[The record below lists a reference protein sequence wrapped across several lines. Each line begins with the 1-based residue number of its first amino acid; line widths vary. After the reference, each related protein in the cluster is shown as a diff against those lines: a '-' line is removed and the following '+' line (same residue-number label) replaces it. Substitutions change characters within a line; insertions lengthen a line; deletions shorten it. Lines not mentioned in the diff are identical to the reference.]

1 MESKAKKLVDLCEQ
15 ALAMKGDYDF
25 GNLKYLSIGITGY
38 ISKRVVKEIKKF
50 QYKLDGEVKEIY
62 LIECN
67 ADQPNYKYYCL
78 ALEELDTT
86 SEPFVMRFKPLVAM
100 LLEYTTKY
108 RGLGY
113 GPFRIVRGVETLT
126 SFRGK
131 GLGKKLYMVLVDD
144 LKWTLMGDQE
154 QYAGA
159 RNLWTSLSNNPGFK
173 VDIVEL
179 ATGKVIAKDV
189 NLQDALDERIW
200 TDEDLKL
207 TGTKEERMIGR
218 FNRLVLT
225 KVV

>member
-1 MESKAKKLVDLCEQ
+1 MESKAKRLINLCEQ

-25 GNLKYLSIGITGY
+25 GNLKYIGTGGL
-38 ISKRVVKEIKKF
+38 ISKRVVKVMFEF
-50 QYKLDGEVKEIY
+50 DMYLSGKEEHLY

-67 ADQPNYKYYCL
+67 ADHPNQKYYCI
-78 ALEELDTT
+78 AKDDVDDRWELKVD
-86 SEPFVMRFKPLVAM
+86 RFRILTAM
-100 LLEYTTKY
+100 LAEYTTKY

-113 GPFRIVRGVETLT
+113 GPLRIVKGVETLA
-126 SFRGK
+126 SARGL
-131 GLGKKLYMVLVDD
+131 GLGKKLYTILVDD

-154 QYAGA
+154 QYEGA
-159 RNLWTSLSNNPGFK
+159 RNLWVSLSNNPGFK

-179 ATGKVIAKDV
+179 ATGKVLARDV

-207 TGTKEERMIGR
+207 TGTKEERMRGR